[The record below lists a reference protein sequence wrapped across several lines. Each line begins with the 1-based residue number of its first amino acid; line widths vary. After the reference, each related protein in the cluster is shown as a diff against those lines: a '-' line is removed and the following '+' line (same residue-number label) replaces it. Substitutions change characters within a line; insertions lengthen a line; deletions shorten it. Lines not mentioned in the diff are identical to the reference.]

1 MSRVRAP
8 FPAPEI
14 DKFVAGWSSL
24 VARRAHN
31 PEVAGSNP
39 APATILRGPA
49 QGARPRSS
57 AGSSASMVRM
67 RSSVRFRSRAPG
79 FEKLSARVGA
89 GSFSRRW
96 PAQSVMFQRPLSEFT
111 EAPPVSQQFLNF
123 RGSTC
128 PIRLDSNQKEDC
140 LLSGAN
146 HQWGNHYSRLHG
158 GIP

>member
-39 APATILRGPA
+39 APATILRRPTL
-49 QGARPRSS
+49 GARPRSS
-57 AGSSASMVRM
+57 VGSSASMVRM

-79 FEKLSARVGA
+79 FKKLSARGGA
-89 GSFSRRW
+89 EGFLRFPPCWSARFIGHGQTRPGWRAILIW
-96 PAQSVMFQRPLSEFT
+96 DSVM
-111 EAPPVSQQFLNF
+111 
-123 RGSTC
+123 
-128 PIRLDSNQKEDC
+128 DC
-140 LLSGAN
+140 LLVKTLCDG
-146 HQWGNHYSRLHG
+146 RLRALVPDARQCG
-158 GIP
+158 VRQSVCNADS